1 MTQLEILTLSLKKGD
16 IQILEN
22 PRNKK
27 SITN

>member
-1 MTQLEILTLSLKKGD
+1 MTQEEILPLSLKKGD

-22 PRNKK
+22 SRNKK

>member
-1 MTQLEILTLSLKKGD
+1 MTKEEILPLSLKKGD
-16 IQILEN
+16 IQIFEN